1 MPAIISCF
9 IGYSEGRL
17 RANDDTFTSGGQCE
31 DGLKMI
37 IAIGD
42 VEVPTVGVNGLGG
55 NSHSPDPMS
64 PNDQGCELLIIT
76 PPYMYYVRVL

>member
-1 MPAIISCF
+1 MPDIIILF

-17 RANDDTFTSGGQCE
+17 RGNDDTFISGGQCE

-42 VEVPTVGVNGLGG
+42 VEVPTVGG
-55 NSHSPDPMS
+55 NPYGQDPMS
-64 PNDQGCELLIIT
+64 PNNQGCELIIISNST
-76 PPYMYYVRVL
+76 DHENL